1 MDLTLTVTEAPE
13 DVNMIN
19 HTKAFSAEGGS
30 LGRADKNTWVLPD
43 NDRVVSSTHAT
54 ISFKNDQYL
63 VTDTSTNGTF
73 HNDSEQPIGSNNIT
87 ALTSGDTLRI
97 GNYRIKVSI
106 KSDQKPLG
114 KGLQSAD
121 FLDGGDKTT
130 FSAAVQSEQESLAQV
145 KQLDGFLDQPS
156 ATNQPNTNDHSRLL
170 NNDSL
175 QSWNNTGSQSVGL
188 SSLNQPSSL
197 IHGDGNQVSQD
208 PLELLN
214 TSSGTSSTGAA
225 KNTLDPMA
233 QWESAGPQST
243 NNTGWQDSDDDW
255 WMESSQAD
263 NASALAHVIPNETVS
278 SPPPEEPNPVTPT
291 SGAPYSSDHLTR
303 KDTALHQAAPQP
315 IAQPIARPEVSP
327 RESIADEHYNSPHS
341 QNGSGSVSSP
351 NQQATGQPILP
362 PRAEN
367 PQHLAN
373 NQPPVNNATQSSA
386 GTYTT
391 PPPAEA
397 VAEQPILS
405 GQPKNLMAQH
415 QTEASPQGFHSA
427 PQLHNSA
434 AVGQQPMTQQSAPTQ
449 QHLGE
454 QATHL
459 PHAVSQPPVA
469 QQPYGAPQTSYGTQP
484 AVAASSTLAQ
494 SLGLGELPEQQLSQL
509 ESEAS
514 GIVTETINRLI
525 DLLRARSSIKNEL
538 RVQRTMIQATD
549 NNPLKFSASAS
560 EAMRLMFSPGNH
572 SYLSPNEAV
581 QDSFDDLSDHQ
592 VAVLAGM
599 RAAYDTMLKHFD
611 PENLDRRFKN
621 PKGMLSNK
629 KAKNWEDFQEHY
641 ANLLRDGESTYEML
655 FGEEF
660 GSSYE
665 KQLSELKNA
674 RSLTKTQ

>member
-19 HTKAFSAEGGS
+19 HTKAFNAEGGS
-30 LGRADKNTWVLPD
+30 LGRADRNTWVLPD

-54 ISFKNDQYL
+54 ISFKNNQYL

-73 HNDSEQPIGSNNIT
+73 HNDSEQPIGSKNIT
-87 ALTSGDTLRI
+87 ALSSGDTLRI
-97 GNYRIKVSI
+97 GNYKIKVSI

-121 FLDGGDKTT
+121 FLDGEDKTT
-130 FSAAVQSEQESLAQV
+130 FTAAVQSEQESLAQV

-156 ATNQPNTNDHSRLL
+156 VTNQSTTNDHLL
-170 NNDSL
+170 SNNNDSL
-175 QSWNNTGSQSVGL
+175 QDWNNTSLQNTGL
-188 SSLNQPSSL
+188 SSLNPTSSL
-197 IHGDGNQVSQD
+197 IHGDKNQVSQD

-214 TSSGTSSTGAA
+214 NSSSNSSTAPS

-233 QWESAGPQST
+233 QWDNAAPQLAQNS
-243 NNTGWQDSDDDW
+243 GWQDSDDDW
-255 WMESSQAD
+255 WLESSQAD
-263 NASALAHVIPNETVS
+263 NASALSHVIPNETVS
-278 SPPPEEPNPVTPT
+278 ALSSTEEMNPAPSASAPSHSSDQFSREGASVQQAALQSNAQSYMSAHDSVAGENYRTPHTPNAAESFSSASRPAVNQSIPTAEAQNPHYSTNSARQANHSTQPANAYSSATTPT
-291 SGAPYSSDHLTR
+291 EEASFQNQIS
-303 KDTALHQAAPQP
+303 
-315 IAQPIARPEVSP
+315 AQP
-327 RESIADEHYNSPHS
+327 
-341 QNGSGSVSSP
+341 
-351 NQQATGQPILP
+351 QQAL
-362 PRAEN
+362 
-367 PQHLAN
+367 PQHE
-373 NQPPVNNATQSSA
+373 P
-386 GTYTT
+386 
-391 PPPAEA
+391 
-397 VAEQPILS
+397 EQ
-405 GQPKNLMAQH
+405 
-415 QTEASPQGFHSA
+415 TVHSA
-427 PQLHNSA
+427 PQLHNPA
-434 AVGQQPMTQQSAPTQ
+434 AVGQPPNMQHTAPI
-449 QHLGE
+449 
-454 QATHL
+454 
-459 PHAVSQPPVA
+459 A
-469 QQPYGAPQTSYGTQP
+469 QQPLEAPQPPYSTQQ
-484 AVAASSTLAQ
+484 AGSASSTLAQ
-494 SLGLGELPEQQLSQL
+494 ALGLGDVPEQQLKQL

-514 GIVTETINRLI
+514 GMITETINRLI

-599 RAAYDTMLKHFD
+599 RAAYDAMLKHFD

-621 PKGMLSNK
+621 PKGVLSNK

-674 RSLTKTQ
+674 RSLTKTR